1 MTRLNLDD
9 FANQIQDL
17 HQRVAQLQQLI
28 GESPTLSPAEAMNDA
43 NPTRSLTEQQQLETR
58 AIAFA
63 ELSVAVEELHVASDE
78 LYQQHGEL
86 LFAQQDLIAERQR
99 YQQLFEFA
107 PDAYL
112 VTDVNGVIQEA
123 NHAAAI
129 LLKHSQQF
137 LVGKPLAGYVVE
149 EERQVFRHQLNQL
162 RHVEGIQEW
171 EVSLRS
177 PNQTPLITAVRVGT
191 IQTPESQPIGFRW
204 LMRDIT
210 ERKRLELEL
219 RQAHERLHLAANAL
233 DGIIYDWNVEN
244 GTVKR
249 TQGLVEVVGYRP
261 EEAQPTLNWWTQ
273 LIHPDDQPRVR
284 QVISSALA
292 NSSSFATEYR
302 IRDKNHQYLHIWDR
316 GQIIRNASGR
326 ATRVVGSTLNISE
339 CKQAE
344 EQAQRSAAEIRQIF
358 NLLPTLVWKF
368 CPARFQFVYISE
380 IMTELSGISR
390 EAFLE
395 NPQIWDDRVD
405 LGHESQ
411 EALRIAWEAI
421 CKGESYQ
428 VIYLFHTLHRGSRW
442 FEVIGRAVD
451 EEGVLYYY
459 GSTTDITE
467 RKQAE
472 ESLHRL
478 NEELENRVTE
488 RTAEL
493 EKLNHQLLGEIA
505 ERVSA
510 EAALHQRE
518 QEYRALVE
526 HAPDIIE
533 RFDRQGC
540 HLYVNPAIEQV
551 TGKPPSEFIGKTNRE
566 LFISEPNLSLWE
578 DALSRVFDTGQ
589 EEQLEFSLVTT
600 QGLKYYQTRLV
611 AELESDGNFI
621 SVLGISRDITD
632 HKLALE
638 ALRESEERFR
648 QLTENIKEV
657 FWMVTPDSS
666 KRLYVSPAYQEIWGR
681 SCQSLYEQSNSWS
694 DSIHPEDREIV
705 IAKLERQSRGEYTDV
720 EYRIVRPD
728 GSMRWIRDRSFPI
741 YDAQGQFYRL
751 AGIAEDITLRKKAE
765 LETFKA
771 LQREKELSTVKSS
784 FVAMTSHEF
793 RTPLTTI
800 RSSTDLLERYRNRLS
815 EDKQQTHLHRI
826 KSAVERMTQMLND
839 ILLMSEAEAG
849 KLLFNPAPLNL
860 LQFCRHL
867 VDDVQLG
874 AQKQQAIHFTCPSDA
889 EGGSLRDHRILDT
902 QDTPNQE
909 TTPLDSPLCSVSLD
923 ERLLRHILNN
933 LLSNALKYSPE
944 GSTVQFNLTAK
955 GDQVI
960 FQIQDQG
967 IGIPPAD
974 QTRLFEAFHRAN
986 NVGTIQGT
994 GLGLAIVKQCVDL
1007 HQGEITF
1014 TSEVGK
1020 GTTFIVTLPL

>member
-1 MTRLNLDD
+1 
-9 FANQIQDL
+9 
-17 HQRVAQLQQLI
+17 V
-28 GESPTLSPAEAMNDA
+28 
-43 NPTRSLTEQQQLETR
+43 
-58 AIAFA
+58 
-63 ELSVAVEELHVASDE
+63 
-78 LYQQHGEL
+78 
-86 LFAQQDLIAERQR
+86 
-99 YQQLFEFA
+99 
-107 PDAYL
+107 
-112 VTDVNGVIQEA
+112 
-123 NHAAAI
+123 
-129 LLKHSQQF
+129 
-137 LVGKPLAGYVVE
+137 
-149 EERQVFRHQLNQL
+149 
-162 RHVEGIQEW
+162 
-171 EVSLRS
+171 
-177 PNQTPLITAVRVGT
+177 
-191 IQTPESQPIGFRW
+191 
-204 LMRDIT
+204 
-210 ERKRLELEL
+210 
-219 RQAHERLHLAANAL
+219 
-233 DGIIYDWNVEN
+233 
-244 GTVKR
+244 
-249 TQGLVEVVGYRP
+249 
-261 EEAQPTLNWWTQ
+261 
-273 LIHPDDQPRVR
+273 
-284 QVISSALA
+284 
-292 NSSSFATEYR
+292 
-302 IRDKNHQYLHIWDR
+302 
-316 GQIIRNASGR
+316 
-326 ATRVVGSTLNISE
+326 RVVGSTLNISDAYRQATQR
-339 CKQAE
+339 KRAE
-344 EQAQRSAAEIRQIF
+344 EQAQRNAAEIRQIF
-358 NLLPTLVWKF
+358 NLLPSLVWKF
-368 CPARFQFVYISE
+368 CPARYQFVYISE
-380 IMTELSGISR
+380 MMTELSGISR

-395 NPQIWDDRVD
+395 NPHIWDERVD

-421 CKGESYQ
+421 CKGEPYR
-428 VIYLFHTLHRGSRW
+428 VTYLFHTLHRGARW

-472 ESLHRL
+472 ESLQKL
-478 NEELENRVTE
+478 NEELENRVIE
-488 RTAEL
+488 RTCEL

-505 ERVSA
+505 ERVSV

-533 RFDRQGC
+533 RFDRQGR
-540 HLYVNPAIEQV
+540 HLYVNPAIESV
-551 TGKPPSEFIGKTNRE
+551 MGKPPSEFIGKTNRE
-566 LFISEPNLSLWE
+566 LGLSEPNLSIWE
-578 DALSRVFDTGQ
+578 EALNKVFQAGE
-589 EEQLEFSLVTT
+589 EEQLEFSVVTA

-611 AELESDGNFI
+611 PELETDGNFI
-621 SVLGISRDITD
+621 CVLGISRDITD
-632 HKLALE
+632 HKLAIE
-638 ALRESEERFR
+638 GLRESEERFR
-648 QLTENIKEV
+648 QLTENINEV
-657 FWMVTPDSS
+657 FWMVTPDSNQ
-666 KRLYVSPAYQEIWGR
+666 RLYVSPAYEEIWGR

-694 DSIHPEDREIV
+694 DSIHSEDREIV
-705 IAKLERQSRGEYTDV
+705 IAKLEQQFRGEYTDV

-728 GSMRWIRDRSFPI
+728 GSIRWIRDRSFPI
-741 YDAQGQFYRL
+741 YDTQGQVYRI
-751 AGIAEDITLRKKAE
+751 AGIAEDITLRKQAE

-771 LQREKELSTVKSS
+771 LQREKELSTAKSS

-849 KLLFNPAPLNL
+849 KLQFNPAPLNL
-860 LQFCRHL
+860 LQLCRHL

-874 AQKQQAIHFTCPSDA
+874 AQKQQVIDFTCHSDA
-889 EGGSLRDHRILDT
+889 EGGSLRDHRIVDA
-902 QDTPNQE
+902 QDTTQKE

-1007 HQGEITF
+1007 HRGKITF
-1014 TSEVGK
+1014 TSELGK